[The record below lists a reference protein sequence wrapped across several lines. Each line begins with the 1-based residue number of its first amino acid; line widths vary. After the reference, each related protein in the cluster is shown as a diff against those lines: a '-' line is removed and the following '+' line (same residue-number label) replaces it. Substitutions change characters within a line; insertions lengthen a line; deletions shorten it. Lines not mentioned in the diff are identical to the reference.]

1 MLSSVIL
8 THDYMISLYGV
19 LTNFTDTQKTHQQ
32 IYFRIAFLIPFV
44 SLIVIMGVIA
54 TPCTPTAGGFKQNS
68 YFIAVIVFCLLLWV
82 PNIWL
87 FINLGH

>member
-19 LTNFTDTQKTHQQ
+19 LTNFTDTQKTHQV
-32 IYFRIAFLIPFV
+32 IYFRTAFLIPLVTLFA
-44 SLIVIMGVIA
+44 IMGFIA
-54 TPCTPTAGGFKQNS
+54 YPCTTQGQFDKKA
-68 YFIAVIVFCLLLWV
+68 YFIAVIVLCLLLWV

-87 FINLGH
+87 FVNLGH